1 MTAAA
6 DAENSQKTAGTKN
19 AFPQNGAFPPPE
31 ALLPHRAPMVLVT
44 RVCAFSLAEQTLTAE
59 TEISPQ
65 SLFFDARLGGVP
77 AYVAIEYMAQT
88 VGCFA
93 GLYDLAQTPP
103 RVPAVGF
110 VLGTR
115 KFDAAQSVLPPG
127 IYKIRVRALF
137 FEDEIASFDCTLF
150 RGNDFPENPENAENC
165 AGTPLC
171 TAALNAFRPRDLE
184 KFKEQYL

>member
-1 MTAAA
+1 MTAA
-6 DAENSQKTAGTKN
+6 DAENSEKTAGT
-19 AFPQNGAFPPPE
+19 QNGAFPPPE
-31 ALLPHRAPMVLVT
+31 ALLPHRAPMVLVD
-44 RVCAFSLAEQTLTAE
+44 RVCAFDAAAQTLTAE

-93 GLYDLAQTPP
+93 GLFDLAQTPP

-127 IYKIRVRALF
+127 TYKICVRALF
-137 FEDEIASFDCTLF
+137 FEDEIASFDCALF
-150 RGNDFPENPENAENC
+150 RGGNDFPENAENC

>member
-6 DAENSQKTAGTKN
+6 ENSAEN
-19 AFPQNGAFPPPE
+19 AFPQSASFPPPE
-31 ALLPHRAPMVLVT
+31 ALLPHRAPMVLVD

-103 RVPAVGF
+103 RAPAVGF

-115 KFDAAQSVLPPG
+115 KFDATQSVLAPG

-137 FEDEIASFDCTLF
+137 FEDEIASFDCALF
-150 RGNDFPENPENAENC
+150 RGNDFPDDSENPENRGNAK
-165 AGTPLC
+165 PLC
-171 TAALNAFRPRDLE
+171 TAALNAFRPRNLE